1 MLSKTNQQEKI
12 TLKALFLSII
22 TLYIF
27 VCLFSLIAVYQ
38 TQNNQHNTLEALKLN
53 DQQLHNLASAPVM
66 YSSII
71 GKLVMKK
78 QVNSRLLPITNSR
91 WYLSFSSPF
100 TIVFYS
106 PLFWL
111 FTLVT
116 LISGL
121 ILYNRFKQQIAISI
135 RPIKKLENWANL
147 SIIQGFSNRIDI
159 DHSLKETYAITSAI
173 HQLQQ
178 QINDLSLIHI

>member
-78 QVNSRLLPITNSR
+78 QVN
-91 WYLSFSSPF
+91 
-100 TIVFYS
+100 
-106 PLFWL
+106 
-111 FTLVT
+111 
-116 LISGL
+116 
-121 ILYNRFKQQIAISI
+121 
-135 RPIKKLENWANL
+135 
-147 SIIQGFSNRIDI
+147 
-159 DHSLKETYAITSAI
+159 
-173 HQLQQ
+173 
-178 QINDLSLIHI
+178 